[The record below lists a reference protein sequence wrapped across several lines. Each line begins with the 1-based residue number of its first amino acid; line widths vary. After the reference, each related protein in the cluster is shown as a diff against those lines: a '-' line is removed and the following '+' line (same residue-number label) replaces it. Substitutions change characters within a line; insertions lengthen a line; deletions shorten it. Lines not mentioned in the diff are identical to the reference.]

1 MAALPLDRHTEPG
14 EPASTIAAIR
24 AALPEELRGQFQ
36 GELDEAIDQ
45 ALKQDDKGPVDR
57 FEAHW
62 LAHSQPSGSR

>member
-45 ALKQDDKGPVDR
+45 ALEQNDKTPIDR
-57 FEAHW
+57 VKARW
-62 LAHSQPSGSR
+62 LAQSKTPGEA